1 MSKRPIEIH
10 GYAIV
15 SDDDRIADADGLIP
29 ASLRNDRDWEQYQA
43 ALARSDLVVFA
54 RVSHV
59 NEPNTRGDPRVVV
72 SRDAK
77 GLERRADAWWWNPAD
92 MDWQAVVERILPD
105 GGEVAAPGG
114 QGVFDLFLAIG
125 YDVFHLARAR
135 GVRLPGGRAV
145 FSECGDTLS
154 AEEVLTKYGLRH
166 AERIELDAT
175 QQVEMNIWRRAGP
188 R

>member
-29 ASLRNDRDWEQYQA
+29 PSLRNDRDWEQYQA

-54 RVSHV
+54 RVSHD

-77 GLERRADAWWWNPAD
+77 GLENRADAWWWNPAD
-92 MDWQAVVERILPD
+92 MDWREVVKTILPE

-114 QGVFDLFLAIG
+114 QGVFDLFLTIG

-135 GVRLPGGRAV
+135 GVKLLGGRAV
-145 FSECGDTLS
+145 FSECKDGLS
-154 AEEVLTKYGLRH
+154 AEDVLTKYGLHH

-175 QQVEMNIWRRAGP
+175 QQVEMNIWRRVRAD
-188 R
+188 